1 MFVILR
7 CYLLTML
14 MLWFWFGFMN
24 AWCCLCVC
32 NCLVRF
38 GSWNIVNVVGCFC
51 GGVDC
56 LVDLS

>member
-1 MFVILR
+1 MLGVVCAFVIVWL
-7 CYLLTML
+7 
-14 MLWFWFGFMN
+14 G
-24 AWCCLCVC
+24 
-32 NCLVRF
+32 F